1 MESLSSISER
11 NAADEKFF
19 YRDGNVHDL
28 DTHRDNMM
36 IIGDDDMSSTG
47 GNNFMQKEQRDNEDR
62 YGNIGKWELEK
73 KENEINEIESLD
85 FSVKREEF
93 PDQQY

>member
-1 MESLSSISER
+1 
-11 NAADEKFF
+11 
-19 YRDGNVHDL
+19 
-28 DTHRDNMM
+28 MM

-47 GNNFMQKEQRDNEDR
+47 GNNFMQQQQQDNEDR